1 MIGLCGRNVSE
12 VNEFFLVD
20 PVVGLGDPM
29 VNVAVRDLHDEGDV
43 GRGGKGTVGGM
54 DGKSSVLRADLSE
67 WTDGG
72 RVELLT
78 ILILVGSMANDF
90 PLLAWQCCF
99 VLGCRL
105 IYLLLLVTLF
115 ASERGLLNARP
126 AQSFNDEC
134 DVSVSGIDPIG

>member
-1 MIGLCGRNVSE
+1 
-12 VNEFFLVD
+12 
-20 PVVGLGDPM
+20 M

-90 PLLAWQCCF
+90 LCLLGSVA
-99 VLGCRL
+99 L
-105 IYLLLLVTLF
+105 YLVV
-115 ASERGLLNARP
+115 G
-126 AQSFNDEC
+126 
-134 DVSVSGIDPIG
+134 